1 MEGGLLDLGPKNLE
15 VLKDGDRDESLG
27 GELAEYLHAMSAEGS
42 VNSSGIFTIDVRA
55 ALPKLEKFQ
64 LPRPHFGI
72 LKVVQS
78 AVASGASFVETDFG
92 STGITIEH
100 DGIPPNAEELR
111 DLLSYLLSSN
121 RAADERALRDL
132 AVGVNTSLARG
143 ASWVEVAARTDIGWV
158 RQRWASRDESAQLEL
173 PADGGKA
180 TVRFVVRNSAGQVAS
195 GLWGTLAKKDIQGM
209 LTGSRDEMSE
219 DAQAVFDRCRYAPAV
234 VRINGRTVPSASF
247 GQVVTR
253 RWSAFTTLEHRQ
265 ANLLEFYLQASEESP
280 HLMSAPE
287 TSQAR
292 HRFSLTGLFDGREF
306 EAQAFPVLVDGPLA
320 PRRCF
325 AILGLRGKS
334 NVPGEMIVVKDG
346 VELTRLTPPSF
357 PKGVSAVVTAEG
369 LRLDLSQFRLIDAP
383 ETRERV
389 RWLSQAASLAAR
401 HTLKLSMEGE
411 LSATEHEFLTTL
423 ANR

>member
-1 MEGGLLDLGPKNLE
+1 MADLEPKILKVLE
-15 VLKDGDRDESLG
+15 DGDRDESLG
-27 GELAEYLHAMSAEGS
+27 GDLAEYLQAMSTEGS
-42 VNSSGIFTIDVRA
+42 VSSSGVFTIDVRA

-78 AVASGASFVETDFG
+78 AIASGASFVKTDFG

-100 DGIPPNAEELR
+100 DGAPPQAEELR
-111 DLLSYLLSSN
+111 DLFSYLLSSN
-121 RAADERALRDL
+121 RAASERALRDL

-143 ASWVEVAARTDIGWV
+143 ASWVEVAARTENGWV

-173 PADGGKA
+173 PSDRGKA

-195 GLWGTLAKKDIQGM
+195 ELWGTLAKKDIQGM
-209 LTGSRDEMSE
+209 LKGSRDEMSE

-234 VRINGRTVPSASF
+234 VRINGRTVPSASL
-247 GQVVTR
+247 GQVVRR
-253 RWSAFTTLEHRQ
+253 RWSTFTTVEHRR

-280 HLMSAPE
+280 HLMSAPD
-287 TSQAR
+287 TSVAR
-292 HRFSLTGLFDGREF
+292 YRFSLSGIFDGREF
-306 EAQAFPVLVDGPLA
+306 QSQASPRMVTSQMA

-325 AILGLRGKS
+325 AIFGLRGKS

-346 VELTRLTPPSF
+346 VELTRLTPPGF

-369 LRLDLSQFRLIDAP
+369 LRLDLSQFRLVDAP

-389 RWLSQAASLAAR
+389 RWISQMASTAAR
-401 HTLKLSMEGE
+401 HALEHKADGE
-411 LSATEHEFLTTL
+411 LSDIEHEFLTDL
-423 ANR
+423 ANRRTQ